1 LQPKIAVASG
11 LALADDSSYKRRRHR
26 SMLIALLLGF
36 AFGFIGS
43 MPVAGPVAILV
54 FGRGLQNRARSGVY
68 LAAGSAVAESVY
80 AFLAFWGFSALLK
93 QYPWIEPVSR
103 ALAAVILTALGLRFA
118 LARQQPEAAPDQQAQ
133 NGGGHKRSFLLGI
146 TITTLNPTLM
156 VTWGMAVTALHS
168 LDLVSFDA
176 KRALPFSI
184 GVWLGICGWFTVLL
198 VLLARFKH
206 RFKRST
212 LDAAVRVMG
221 GLLTL
226 LGLVFAVRFFMYLH
240 AH

>member
-1 LQPKIAVASG
+1 
-11 LALADDSSYKRRRHR
+11 
-26 SMLIALLLGF
+26 MLIALLLGF
-36 AFGFIGS
+36 VFGFIGS

-80 AFLAFWGFSALLK
+80 AYLAFWGFSALLK

-118 LARQQPEAAPDQQAQ
+118 LARQQPERATEQPLP
-133 NGGGHKRSFLLGI
+133 NVGNKRSFLLGI

-156 VTWGMAVTALHS
+156 VTWGMAVTTLHS
-168 LDLVSFDA
+168 FDLVSFDA

-198 VLLARFKH
+198 LLLARFKD
-206 RFKRST
+206 RFHRST
-212 LDAAVRVMG
+212 LDRAVRAMG
-221 GLLTL
+221 GLLTM